1 MLIYQLCP
9 SLAGPIILRHAM
21 TSSFNEPRSR
31 MIVGQENFI
40 YHGFMI
46 ATRALRSGR
55 G

>member
-1 MLIYQLCP
+1 
-9 SLAGPIILRHAM
+9 
-21 TSSFNEPRSR
+21 

-55 G
+55 GLANTASRERNMRLSPADRKSVV